1 MNKTNVFQIILVFI
15 IPFSV
20 YADEPLIKK
29 GEQLNIEKCLEIA
42 LKVQPALMRDR
53 YTVMQKEALLGQ
65 TKSSYYPKIDVSTG
79 VTRNFIERQTN
90 DPIFKGSYPYNAYNQ
105 NNGTASLNQ
114 MIYDF
119 GRTPSEVKT
128 RKFDLESSKFDLDN
142 TTITVSN
149 NVRTAYYEVLRTK
162 KSRDVNLEAVDQ
174 NRQHL
179 EQARILFTAG
189 KKPKY
194 DVTKAELDLSNAGLK
209 LITAENDLK
218 IAQVKLNNAM
228 GIDETS
234 FYSIE
239 DTLSFLEYNITLED
253 ALNRAYQNRSDFKSL
268 MAQKNSASMAVK
280 RAQKD
285 YLPSINGKA
294 AYNFIGSEYPLGRGW
309 NAGVALTMNIFE
321 GNLTRNKIDESI
333 AKERSIEASIESK
346 RLDILLEVKQ
356 AYLNLLKAKDAI
368 ANTEIQ
374 VKQATENL
382 EIAKLRYSAGI
393 ADPLEVT
400 DATVSYSQSRL
411 ANIGAL
417 YDYKIAQANIE
428 KAMGNK

>member
-1 MNKTNVFQIILVFI
+1 MNKINIFWIILILI

-20 YADEPLIKK
+20 YADEPLIKN
-29 GEQLNIEKCLEIA
+29 GEQLNMERCLEIA
-42 LKVQPALMRDR
+42 LKIQPTLMRDR

-65 TKSSYYPKIDVSTG
+65 AKSSYYPKVDVSAG
-79 VTRNFIERQTN
+79 VTRNFIEKQTN
-90 DPIFKGSYPYNAYNQ
+90 DPIFKSTYPYNAYNQ
-105 NNGTASLNQ
+105 NNGAASLNQ

-119 GRTPSEVKT
+119 GRTPSDVKT
-128 RKFDLESSKFDLDN
+128 KKFDLESSRFDLDS
-142 TTITVSN
+142 TITTVSN
-149 NVRTAYYEVLRTK
+149 NVKSTYYEVLKAKR
-162 KSRDVNLEAVDQ
+162 SRDVNLEAVNQ
-174 NRQHL
+174 NKQHL
-179 EQARILFTAG
+179 EQSKTLFTAG

-209 LITAENDLK
+209 LIAAENDLK

-239 DTLSFLEYNITLED
+239 DTLSFLEYAITIED
-253 ALNRAYQNRSDFKSL
+253 AMDRAYRNRPDFKSL
-268 MAQKNSASMAVK
+268 MAQKNSASTAVE

-294 AYNFIGSEYPLGRGW
+294 AYNFTGSEYPLGQGW
-309 NAGVALTMNIFE
+309 NAGVVMTLNIFE
-321 GNLTRNKIDESI
+321 GNLTRNKIEESI
-333 AKERSIEASIESK
+333 AKARSIEATIASK
-346 RLDILLEVKQ
+346 KLEILLDVKQ
-356 AYLNLLKAKDAI
+356 SYLNLLKAKESI
-368 ANTEIQ
+368 ANTEVQ
-374 VKQATENL
+374 VRQATENL
-382 EIAKLRYSAGI
+382 ELANLRYSAGL

-400 DATVSYSQSRL
+400 DATVSYSQAKLS
-411 ANIGAL
+411 NIGAL